1 MSIHLL
7 KGSDEV
13 LLSEAASEVIAEV
26 LGDRSRSETLEQFRG
41 DDYPLDLV
49 VQACATESMF
59 GARLVVARNMG
70 RFSAF
75 DLNGVVEAVGELP
88 ESVDLVLV
96 WDKPT
101 ASGARSSPVPKKLA
115 DAVKAA
121 GGEVR
126 STDAPG
132 GRARDGWTDDR
143 IKESGVNLTSAA
155 RRLVEDSIGDDVS
168 SLIGLLEV
176 LKSASAGSEPLDVDD
191 VAPHLGTAGGV
202 PPWDLTDAIDKGNTA
217 VALEKAQRMMQG
229 GNRHPLQ
236 MMATLQTHY
245 ERMLR
250 LDGAA
255 VGSDKDAAALLGMK
269 GSTFPAKKALQQAR
283 KMGTKRLFRATQL
296 LAAADVDLRGAT
308 AMPAEAV
315 MEVLVARLAA
325 LSGQGGGS
333 RR

>member
-1 MSIHLL
+1 
-7 KGSDEV
+7 
-13 LLSEAASEVIAEV
+13 
-26 LGDRSRSETLEQFRG
+26 
-41 DDYPLDLV
+41 
-49 VQACATESMF
+49 
-59 GARLVVARNMG
+59 
-70 RFSAF
+70 
-75 DLNGVVEAVGELP
+75 
-88 ESVDLVLV
+88 
-96 WDKPT
+96 
-101 ASGARSSPVPKKLA
+101 
-115 DAVKAA
+115 
-121 GGEVR
+121 
-126 STDAPG
+126 
-132 GRARDGWTDDR
+132 
-143 IKESGVNLTSAA
+143 
-155 RRLVEDSIGDDVS
+155 
-168 SLIGLLEV
+168 
-176 LKSASAGSEPLDVDD
+176 
-191 VAPHLGTAGGV
+191 
-202 PPWDLTDAIDKGNTA
+202 